1 MNVILDEKKMN
12 IIIKRSLIVINKS
25 VKELKKIVTLI
36 FIKAGASKLVAS
48 RVAEHLV
55 GANLVGVDSHGIIRI
70 PLYIEW
76 IKDGTINL
84 NAKMEIIKETNLMA
98 LIDGH
103 HAFGQVVADE
113 ASNIAINKTKKHG
126 MSLVSVRNSSHIGRL
141 GEYAEKIA
149 KNDLV
154 CVIMANAQGAGQL
167 VAPWGGKQRRLSA
180 NPITWGI
187 PTGQKRRPFIFD
199 ISTSI
204 VAEGKIIL
212 YKNLNKNIPEGWVI
226 DFQGKSTTNPNDLY
240 GPPEGSI
247 LPMAGHKGFGLSMA
261 VDILAGA
268 LSGGGCSKESVKKFY
283 NCFTIIAIDPAQI
296 CSYDNFLES
305 VNQLIE
311 YVKSSAPIK
320 EGSEILIPNELENRN
335 REQRLRNGIE
345 IEEDIWN
352 MILATA
358 KEFGINLN
366 END

>member
-1 MNVILDEKKMN
+1 MM
-12 IIIKRSLIVINKS
+12 NKS
-25 VKELKKIVTLI
+25 AKELKKIVTLI
-36 FIKAGASKLVAS
+36 FIKVGASKSVAS
-48 RVAEHLV
+48 RVAKHLV

-84 NAKMEIIKETNLMA
+84 NAKMEIIKETNLMT

-103 HAFGQVVADE
+103 HAFGQVVAYE
-113 ASNIAINKTKKHG
+113 ASNIAIDKTKKYG

-154 CVIMANAQGAGQL
+154 CIIMANAQGAGQL

-180 NPITWGI
+180 NPIAWGI
-187 PTGQKRRPFIFD
+187 PTGQKRGPFILD

-247 LPMAGHKGFGLSMA
+247 LPMAGHKGFGLSMV

-268 LSGGGCSKESVKKFY
+268 LSGGGCSREGVKKFY
-283 NCFTIIAIDPAQI
+283 NCFTIIAINPAQI

-311 YVKSSAPIK
+311 YVRSSAPIK
-320 EGSEILIPNELENRN
+320 EGSEILTPNELESR
-335 REQRLRNGIE
+335 RRKERLAGGIF
-345 IEEDIWN
+345 IDDKIWN
-352 MILATA
+352 MILDVSRDLGVDL
-358 KEFGINLN
+358 ERYM
-366 END
+366 